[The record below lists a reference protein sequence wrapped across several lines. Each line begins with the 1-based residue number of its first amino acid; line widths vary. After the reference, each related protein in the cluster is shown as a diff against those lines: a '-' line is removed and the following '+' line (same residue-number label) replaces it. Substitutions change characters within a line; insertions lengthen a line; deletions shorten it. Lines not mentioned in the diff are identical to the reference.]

1 MERIEYKNGAE
12 KRFGFFSGSRSI
24 AMRWTVNTL
33 SVVAIILIV
42 VNVSI
47 YYFTR
52 QYYYGTAE
60 SYLISEANTAEMV
73 LTRLYDNLSLNYS
86 SEVRTFIENFEKKD
100 QMEMMSINRSGQVT
114 MSSSG
119 FSPDP
124 EYYMPDYEKALK
136 SEDGMGVY
144 LGQSG
149 GENIL
154 AVTIVIA
161 RPSSTISAL
170 RFVCSLELVDKQLS
184 TIMLFALCVSAFLLI
199 VVIMMGVYFV
209 KSICV
214 PLAQISQTAK
224 KLATGDF
231 SERIPVT
238 TRDEIGELSRAF
250 NDMANEL
257 ENSEQI
263 KNDFISSVS
272 HELRTPL
279 TAIKGWSE
287 TLAQGYD
294 PETFSKGMKVIEGE
308 TGRLERMVEE
318 LLDFSRIQSGRFT
331 MQMATID
338 LIAELDDALL
348 IYYDKAKKEN
358 VTITYNEPEFM
369 CAVVGDKNRLRQ
381 VFINIIDNALK
392 YTESGGT
399 IEIIAQ
405 IVSDTKQKKSDS
417 AVVISVA
424 DTGVGIAPEDLPKVK
439 QKFYK
444 ANNNKHGSGIGL
456 AVADEIVQMHGGTL
470 DVASE
475 LGVGTTVTITLP
487 LAPKKEKSDDKSG
500 MGNIA

>member
-1 MERIEYKNGAE
+1 MGRLAYNSERKH
-12 KRFGFFSGSRSI
+12 GFFSGSRSI

-33 SVVAIILIV
+33 SVVAIILVV

-47 YYFTR
+47 YYFTK
-52 QYYYGTAE
+52 QYYYGSAK
-60 SYLISEANTAEMV
+60 SYVVSEANTAEMV
-73 LTRLYDNLSLNYS
+73 LTRLYENLSLNYT
-86 SEVRTFIENFEKKD
+86 SEVRDFIENFEKKE
-100 QMEMMSINRSGQVT
+100 QMEMMAVNRSGQVT
-114 MSSSG
+114 LSSSG

-124 EYYMPDYEKALK
+124 EYYMPDYEQALK
-136 SEDGMGVY
+136 SDDGLGVF
-144 LGQSG
+144 LGHNSE

-170 RFVCSLELVDKQLS
+170 RYVSSLELVDRQLS
-184 TIMLFALCVSAFLLI
+184 VIMTISLAVSAFLLI
-199 VVIMMGVYFV
+199 VVILMGVYFV
-209 KSICV
+209 QSICV

-224 KLATGDF
+224 KLAKGDF

-238 TRDEIGELSRAF
+238 SYDEIGQLSAAF

-287 TLAQGYD
+287 TLAGGYD
-294 PETFSKGMKVIEGE
+294 PETFSKGMKVIAGE
-308 TGRLERMVEE
+308 TTRLERMVEE

-338 LIAELDDALL
+338 VIAELEDALL
-348 IYYDKAKKEN
+348 IYIDKAKKEH
-358 VTITYNEPEFM
+358 ISLSYNEPEFM

-381 VFINIIDNALK
+381 VFINIIDNAIK
-392 YTESGGT
+392 YTESGGS
-399 IEIIAQ
+399 IEILVETRHNKTQ
-405 IVSDTKQKKSDS
+405 SF
-417 AVVISVA
+417 VVISVA
-424 DTGVGIAPEDLPKVK
+424 DTGVGIAAEDLPKVK
-439 QKFYK
+439 QKFFK

-456 AVADEIVQMHGGTL
+456 AVADEIISMHGGTL
-470 DVASE
+470 EVESQ
-475 LGVGTTVTITLP
+475 LGAGTMVTITLP
-487 LAPKKEKSDDKSG
+487 LAPKKEKTDE
-500 MGNIA
+500 

>member
-1 MERIEYKNGAE
+1 MERVEYDKRPPA
-12 KRFGFFSGSRSI
+12 KRFAFFPSGSSI

-33 SVVAIILIV
+33 SVVALILIV

-47 YYFTR
+47 YYFTK
-52 QYYYGTAE
+52 QYYYGSAE
-60 SYLISEANTAEMV
+60 SYVISEANTAEMV
-73 LTRLYDNLSLNYS
+73 LARLYENLSLNYS
-86 SEVRTFIENFEKKD
+86 SEVRQFIENFDKKE
-100 QMEMMSINRSGQVT
+100 QMEMMSINGSGEVT
-114 MSSSG
+114 LSSSG
-119 FSPDP
+119 FSPDD

-144 LGQSG
+144 LGDSG

-154 AVTIVIA
+154 AVTIVVA
-161 RPSSTISAL
+161 RPSNTVSAM
-170 RFVCSLELVDKQLS
+170 RFVCSLEMVDRQLS
-184 TIMLFALCVSAFLLI
+184 GIMLIALSISAFLLI
-199 VVIMMGVYFV
+199 VVILMGVYFV
-209 KSICV
+209 NSICV

-238 TRDEIGELSRAF
+238 SRDEIGQLSRAF

-318 LLDFSRIQSGRFT
+318 LLDFSRIQSGHFT
-331 MQMATID
+331 MQMAAID
-338 LIAELDDALL
+338 VIAELEDALL
-348 IYYDKAKKEN
+348 IYNDKAKKEN
-358 VTITYNEPEFM
+358 VSISYNEPEFM
-369 CAVVGDKNRLRQ
+369 CAVQGDKNRLRQ

-392 YTESGGT
+392 YTENGGN
-399 IEIIAQ
+399 IEII
-405 IVSDTKQKKSDS
+405 VDTVTKKGEGF
-417 AVVISVA
+417 VEISVS
-424 DTGVGIAPEDLPKVK
+424 DTGVGIAPEDLPRVK

-456 AVADEIVQMHGGTL
+456 AVADEIVSMHGGTL
-470 DVASE
+470 EVESE

-487 LAPKKEKSDDKSG
+487 LAPKKDKTDDRSG
-500 MGNIA
+500 NE

>member
-1 MERIEYKNGAE
+1 MGRVEYSRKG
-12 KRFGFFSGSRSI
+12 KHGIFGGSRSI

-33 SVVAIILIV
+33 SVVAIILVV

-52 QYYYGTAE
+52 QYYYGSAK
-60 SYLISEANTAEMV
+60 SYVVSEANTAEMV
-73 LTRLYDNLSLNYS
+73 LTRLYENLSLNYTT
-86 SEVRTFIENFEKKD
+86 EVRDFIENFEKKE
-100 QMEMMSINRSGQVT
+100 QMEMMAINRSGKVT
-114 MSSSG
+114 LSSSG

-124 EYYMPDYEKALK
+124 EYNMPDYEQALK
-136 SEDGMGVY
+136 SEDG
-144 LGQSG
+144 LGLFLGESE

-154 AVTIVIA
+154 AVTIVIS
-161 RPSSTISAL
+161 RQNTTISAL
-170 RFVCSLELVDKQLS
+170 RFVTSLERVDDQLS
-184 TIMLFALCVSAFLLI
+184 VIMTIALGVSCFLLI
-199 VVIMMGVYFV
+199 VVILMGAYFL

-238 TRDEIGELSRAF
+238 SRDEIGQLSTAF

-287 TLAQGYD
+287 TLAGGYD
-294 PETFSKGMKVIEGE
+294 PETFSKGMKVIVGE
-308 TGRLERMVEE
+308 TVRLERMVEE

-331 MQMATID
+331 MQMAVID
-338 LIAELDDALL
+338 VIAELEDALL
-348 IYYDKAKKEN
+348 IYNDEAKKEN
-358 VTITYNEPEFM
+358 ISLSYNEPEFM
-369 CAVVGDKNRLRQ
+369 CAVNGDKNRLRQ

-392 YTESGGT
+392 YTESGGSVEVLAET
-399 IEIIAQ
+399 Q
-405 IVSDTKQKKSDS
+405 QDKNQGF
-417 AVVISVA
+417 VVISVS
-424 DTGVGIAPEDLPKVK
+424 DTGVGIAAEDLPKVK

-456 AVADEIVQMHGGTL
+456 AVADEIVSMHGGTL
-470 DVASE
+470 EVESR
-475 LGVGTTVTITLP
+475 LGVGTTVTIALP
-487 LAPKKEKSDDKSG
+487 LAQRKEQ
-500 MGNIA
+500 